1 MEQRELGRSGIK
13 VSALGLGLMSMS
25 GVYGNAND
33 EESIGV
39 IHYAL
44 DKGINFLD
52 SADMYGWGHNETL
65 LGKALKGRRDK
76 VVVAT
81 KFGQVKLA
89 DGKQGVDGRPEYVMQ
104 ACEASLKRL
113 GIEVIDLYYQHRVD
127 TNTPIE
133 ETVGAMKRLVE
144 QGKVRALG
152 LSEARPETI
161 RRAHKVH
168 PIAAVQNEY
177 SLLYQERRARKRCR
191 RRASLGITLV
201 PYAPLGRS
209 MLTGTVHGKAD
220 LPEGDRRLQH
230 PRFQGEALDKNVQL
244 VRPARSHRAGKE
256 MHACPARAGVAARAG
271 QRHRSDPGHQ
281 AQAAHRRELGGF
293 EHQAFARRREA
304 HLGRRARGS
313 RCGHALSR
321 GNHEARVPL
330 RSDDATRWL
339 ALATMWSLQYL
350 FLRVA
355 VPTFGTALVAEG
367 RAIRRAF
374 PRALG
379 CMGRAPAHRAARALE
394 RPPRGRAGQQR
405 GPVRVLRLGGERAP
419 GRLPRGDQRH
429 GAALGRRSSPCR
441 C

>member
-25 GVYGNAND
+25 GIYGNAND
-33 EESIGV
+33 EDSIGV

-89 DGKQGVDGRPEYVMQ
+89 DGKQAVDGRPEYVMQ

-133 ETVGAMKRLVE
+133 DTVGAMKRLVE

-177 SLLYQERRARKRCR
+177 SLLYREEGEETLQATRA
-191 RRASLGITLV
+191 LGITLV

-209 MLTGTVHGKAD
+209 LLTGTVHGKAD

-230 PRFQGEALDKNVQL
+230 PRFQGDALDKNVQL
-244 VRPARSHRAGKE
+244 ASRLEAIAREKKCTPAQLVLAWLLHQGKDIV
-256 MHACPARAGVAARAG
+256 PIPGTKRT
-271 QRHRSDPGHQ
+271 QRID
-281 AQAAHRRELGGF
+281 ENL
-293 EHQAFARRREA
+293 
-304 HLGRRARGS
+304 
-313 RCGHALSR
+313 
-321 GNHEARVPL
+321 
-330 RSDDATRWL
+330 
-339 ALATMWSLQYL
+339 
-350 FLRVA
+350 
-355 VPTFGTALVAEG
+355 
-367 RAIRRAF
+367 
-374 PRALG
+374 
-379 CMGRAPAHRAARALE
+379 RALE
-394 RPPRGRAGQQR
+394 IRLSSAELKRISDAAPPGAGAGTR
-405 GPVRVLRLGGERAP
+405 YPAETMKRVYL
-419 GRLPRGDQRH
+419 
-429 GAALGRRSSPCR
+429 
-441 C
+441 